1 MKIEGVFL
9 ISKCDG
15 DDRVDFVLD
24 FEVGD
29 GGVVILQIKKERG
42 CSLCNTSHYYY
53 YPIKLTKYSF
63 LDQRIFSQYFLV

>member
-1 MKIEGVFL
+1 MKIKGVLL
-9 ISKCDG
+9 ISKCDS
-15 DDRVDFVLD
+15 DDRIDFVLD

-29 GGVVILQIKKERG
+29 GGIVILQIEQERG

-63 LDQRIFSQYFLV
+63 SGQGIFSQHFLV